1 MSMWLKAALGVL
13 AGIVALSVLTAAVKT
28 RRPVRC
34 LLGSGL
40 QGLCALGLV
49 DLLGAFTGV
58 SLGFSWFTAGICFG
72 LGMPGVIG
80 VLMAKLVMGL

>member
-1 MSMWLKAALGVL
+1 MGVWLKAALAVFAVGAGLCVL
-13 AGIVALSVLTAAVKT
+13 IAAVKT
-28 RRPVRC
+28 RKPVRC
-34 LLGSGL
+34 LLSSGV

-58 SLGFSWFTAGICFG
+58 SLGFSWFSAGICFG

-80 VLMAKLVMGL
+80 VLLAKLVMGL

>member
-13 AGIVALSVLTAAVKT
+13 AGIVGLCVLIAAVKT
-28 RRPVRC
+28 RKPVRC

>member
-13 AGIVALSVLTAAVKT
+13 AGVVGLCALIAAVKT
-28 RRPVRC
+28 RKPVRC

>member
-1 MSMWLKAALGVL
+1 MDVWLKAALAVFAVGAGLCVL
-13 AGIVALSVLTAAVKT
+13 IAAVKT
-28 RRPVRC
+28 RKPVRC
-34 LLGSGL
+34 LLSSGV

-58 SLGFSWFTAGICFG
+58 SLGFSWFSAGICFG

-80 VLMAKLVMGL
+80 VLLAKLVMGL

>member
-13 AGIVALSVLTAAVKT
+13 AGVVGLCVLIAAVKT
-28 RRPVRC
+28 RKPVRC

>member
-1 MSMWLKAALGVL
+1 MGVWLKAALAVFAVGVGL
-13 AGIVALSVLTAAVKT
+13 CVLIAAVKT
-28 RRPVRC
+28 RKPIRC
-34 LLGSGL
+34 LLSSGV

-58 SLGFSWFTAGICFG
+58 SLGFSWFSAGICFG

-80 VLMAKLVMGL
+80 VLLAKLVMGL

>member
-1 MSMWLKAALGVL
+1 MGVWLKAALL
-13 AGIVALSVLTAAVKT
+13 AFAVCGGICVVIAAVKT
-28 RRPVRC
+28 RKPVRC
-34 LLGSGL
+34 LLSSGL

-58 SLGFSWFTAGICFG
+58 SLGLSWFSAGICFG

-80 VLMAKLVMGL
+80 VLLAKLVMGL

>member
-1 MSMWLKAALGVL
+1 MGVWLKAALAVFAVGAGLCVL
-13 AGIVALSVLTAAVKT
+13 IAAVKT
-28 RRPVRC
+28 RKPIRC
-34 LLGSGL
+34 LLSSGV

-58 SLGFSWFTAGICFG
+58 SLGFSWFSAGICFG

-80 VLMAKLVMGL
+80 VLLAKLVMGL

>member
-1 MSMWLKAALGVL
+1 MEVWLK
-13 AGIVALSVLTAAVKT
+13 VALAVFGAGGGLCLLIAAVRT
-28 RRPVRC
+28 RKPVRC

-58 SLGFSWFTAGICFG
+58 SLGFSWFSAGICFG

-80 VLMAKLVMGL
+80 VLMAKLMMGV